1 MDDTQRKIHQHN
13 ALRFHCRL
21 AVETLHPRFAFQAET
36 YSIILSVNSGY
47 E

>member
-1 MDDTQRKIHQHN
+1 MNKQQRT
-13 ALRFHCRL
+13 ALDYHCRL
-21 AVETLHPRFAFQAET
+21 AIECTHPRFMRVVGR